1 MATPYPTY
9 ITVELFIKLDD
20 SPERLLVFRELFPSG
35 KMPLTE
41 ENILKG
47 WQGGLRIAVMI
58 CSFFLL
64 YSKNELPNLDF
75 DMASK
80 KAMKD
85 LSDAIDWA
93 IKKNRPEVGE
103 GRNDQQKVLLDEE
116 LLAAL
121 NEYRKTI
128 ARAIVKIINTRPPS
142 DDSDTPDTS

>member
-1 MATPYPTY
+1 MATPYPTH
-9 ITVELFIKLDD
+9 ITEELFVKLDD
-20 SPERLLVFRELFPSG
+20 SPERLLVFKELFPEG

-47 WQGGLRIAVMI
+47 WEGGLHIGVMAQ
-58 CSFFLL
+58 SFFLL
-64 YSKNELPNLDF
+64 YSEDELPNPDF

-85 LSDAIDWA
+85 LSDATDWA

-103 GRNDQQKVLLDEE
+103 GRNDQQKVLLDEK

-121 NEYRKTI
+121 NEYRRTI
-128 ARAIVKIINTRPPS
+128 ARAIVKIINTRPS
-142 DDSDTPDTS
+142 SGDSDTPDTS